1 MGIFLSIEEHNLNL
15 QEVHWE
21 RRFISIVNCAA
32 PLGGVG
38 GPAVARSLP
47 LVATLT
53 HSPPAAPKQNEDLRT
68 NLYPLVLDSKP
79 AANS

>member
-38 GPAVARSLP
+38 GPAAAARGCGSPMASAHQDAWFRDSGVTFHVGVRELLGQR
-47 LVATLT
+47 LV
-53 HSPPAAPKQNEDLRT
+53 
-68 NLYPLVLDSKP
+68 
-79 AANS
+79 